1 MSSMENLHH
10 TPCFKALTIK
20 DSSDNFSF
28 PPAPLFF
35 LEGFVETQMLWSSTA
50 KSIIASRIGSKRGGT
65 GLGAS
70 VEYDGQPQHIPFSSV
85 SG

>member
-35 LEGFVETQMLWSSTA
+35 LEGFVETQSSTP

-65 GLGAS
+65 GKGAS